1 MKTYI
6 SYLNESIRTPHE
18 IAHSIAQYNAS
29 LPLSKGG
36 LGLHSNNTA
45 HERAHAMGYDIKNPR
60 YRGMT
65 VAHSDTYKQPY
76 IWTTPEP
83 SHAEEYSYNDLDSQ
97 SNILKVFV
105 KHSSPVHLGYRSSAV
120 ATPFN
125 DIKDRVKQRILDAY
139 QNKQTDIDTAKK
151 AFNTV
156 NTLPNKDGHKKVWVW
171 RESTPEFKDALASV
185 GYDSLHDTEGNER
198 EEYNTLGLFH
208 PHQVKS
214 VHAAFDPMNIHGG
227 LLS

>member
-36 LGLHSNNTA
+36 LGLHANNTA
-45 HERAHAMGYDIKNPR
+45 HERAHAMGYDIENPR

-65 VAHSDTYKQPY
+65 QLHNDAHSQPY
-76 IWTTPEP
+76 IWTSPEP
-83 SHAEEYSYNDLDSQ
+83 SHAAEYAYGDTHSYPNV
-97 SNILKVFV
+97 IKVFV
-105 KHSSPVHLGYRSSAV
+105 KHNLPVHLGFRTSSIS
-120 ATPFN
+120 TTFN
-125 DIKDRVKQRILDAY
+125 DVKDRVKDRILNAY
-139 QNKQTDIDTAKK
+139 RDKQTDIDTAKS

-156 NTLPNKDGHKKVWVW
+156 DNLPNREGFNNVWHW
-171 RESTPEFKDALASV
+171 REHTPEFRHALSVV
-185 GYDSLHDTEGNER
+185 GYDALQDTESNGHET
-198 EEYNTLGLFH
+198 YNTLGLFH

-214 VHAAFDPMNIHGG
+214 VHAAFDPMNVHGG

>member
-1 MKTYI
+1 MN
-6 SYLNESIRTPHE
+6 YLLESIKTPHE

-29 LPLSKGG
+29 QPISQGG
-36 LGLHSNNTA
+36 LGLHKNNTA
-45 HERAHAMGYDIKNPR
+45 HERADAMGYDIKNPR

-65 VAHSDTYKQPY
+65 VGHSDTHKQPY
-76 IWTTPEP
+76 IWTSPEP
-83 SHAEEYSYNDLDSQ
+83 SHAAEYAYKDLDSQ
-97 SNILKVFV
+97 SNIMKVFV
-105 KHSSPVHLGYRSSAV
+105 KHNKPVHLGYRNSVIS
-120 ATPFN
+120 TPFK

-156 NTLPNKDGHKKVWVW
+156 DTLPNKDGYKNVWEW
-171 RESTPEFKDALASV
+171 RESTPQFKDALASV
-185 GYDSLHDTEGNER
+185 GYDSLHDTESNGH
-198 EEYNTLGLFH
+198 EEHDTLGLFH

-214 VHAAFDPMNIHGG
+214 VYAAFDPMNLHGG